1 MINIRTKGNAGE
13 REFCKWLFKTFELN
27 KLPKRNLEQVRSG
40 GTDIILPPFAFEV
53 KRVEKPDWESF
64 WCQSVIAAR
73 KLSEGDEYEGIF
85 EAIVAHRY
93 NRKPWTFLIS
103 ADCIGVPN
111 GFVHINERVFISYM
125 ANRRHF

>member
-1 MINIRTKGNAGE
+1 MSRINVRSKGASGE
-13 REFCKWLFKTFELN
+13 REFCKWLLRTFNLEEL
-27 KLPKRNLEQVRSG
+27 PTRNLEQVRSG

-73 KLSEGDEYEGIF
+73 KLELEP
-85 EAIVAHRY
+85 IVAHRF

-111 GFVHINERVFISYM
+111 GFVHINERVFIAYIN
-125 ANRRHF
+125 NRKHF

>member
-1 MINIRTKGNAGE
+1 MSRINVRNKGASGE
-13 REFCKWLFKTFELN
+13 REFCKWLEVNFNLGEL
-27 KLPKRNLEQVRSG
+27 PTRNLEQVRSG

-73 KLSEGDEYEGIF
+73 KLSEINGFEF

-93 NRKPWTFLIS
+93 NRKPWTFLITS
-103 ADCIGVPN
+103 AHIGVPN
-111 GFVHINERVFISYM
+111 GFLHINERVFKQYI
-125 ANRRHF
+125 NNKETI